1 MTNQKLYGIIYIHQL
16 KGSNDIK
23 FKIYDYDNK
32 ATIVEIPDK
41 PIDHI
46 TVTILS
52 GDETGIVYF
61 KDGTTQSFDA
71 SDCRNTDCFDEEYI
85 VDDMYIKEW
94 IAINPKVG
102 NYDTKSYERAKRIRK
117 IMFESREKG

>member
-1 MTNQKLYGIIYIHQL
+1 M
-16 KGSNDIK
+16 K

-32 ATIVEIPDK
+32 ATVVEIPDK
-41 PIDHI
+41 PIDRI
-46 TVTILS
+46 EVTILS

-71 SDCRNTDCFDEEYI
+71 SDSRWTDYFDDEYI

-94 IAINPKVG
+94 VAINPKVD
-102 NYDTKSYERAKRIRK
+102 NYGTKSYERAKAFGKMLYKNNYGR
-117 IMFESREKG
+117 G

>member
-1 MTNQKLYGIIYIHQL
+1 M
-16 KGSNDIK
+16 K

-32 ATIVEIPDK
+32 ASVVEIPDK
-41 PIDHI
+41 PIDYIHVI
-46 TVTILS
+46 VLS

-61 KDGTTQSFDA
+61 KDDTMQSFDA

>member
-1 MTNQKLYGIIYIHQL
+1 M
-16 KGSNDIK
+16 K
-23 FKIYDYDNK
+23 FKIYDYDNEK
-32 ATIVEIPDK
+32 VEVEVPDK

-71 SDCRNTDCFDEEYI
+71 SDCRNTDVFDEEYI

-102 NYDTKSYERAKRIRK
+102 SYGTKSYKRAKAFRK
-117 IMFESREKG
+117 MRDTEQLRQRLKNFLKNFLKTS